1 MGLLDLTPDQAN
13 SLIDFGNGLLSAS
26 GPSRMPVSLGQ
37 GFGQGM
43 QAMRLG
49 DQQRI
54 QNQMQQAQ
62 MQLMPGQIEMQKMQL
77 DAAKGSDARKKAFE
91 QMLPT
96 MPPEVQQAYMMAG
109 QEKAFDMW
117 RGSKMA
123 NMFTQG
129 NAQGTPGGLSPSSAA
144 SFGAPELATTSA
156 STTPSSMLS
165 GTGIT
170 PQDVQLSFMSDPT
183 GKTLVDK
190 ILSARADSQ
199 KPVVNR
205 GFGIGRMVNGNYVP
219 DQASLDQAL
228 TLERGKQSI
237 TAPME
242 SPVSIKL
249 SGGQD
254 AQLSRPEYAAFQQSG
269 QLPARYQQGTPQS
282 FPVVTP
288 QEQAV
293 RDRTAATLRQNEQT
307 GTGPSWPNM
316 AQLNAA
322 GNRPQ
327 QSLGVPGLSQSQPD
341 QINQARQTAAGKSV
355 DENFA
360 KDYVDFTAK
369 GGSADAAKQLAQL
382 HDVVLALGAKNPN
395 LTGPFIGGTPD
406 VVRRFT
412 NPQSIAMRERVEEV
426 AQRSLRAI
434 LGAQFTEKEGERLI
448 SRAYNQSQGEPE
460 NEIRVG
466 RLFSQL
472 QQAYDSKVD
481 ASNYFQQNGTLE
493 GWKGRLSTM
502 SDFNVDGGAPNQPA
516 SAQGGGKTATLSD
529 ISATARASGRSTA
542 EVTAAM
548 KARGYT
554 IGGE

>member
-62 MQLMPGQIEMQKMQL
+62 MQMIPGQIEMQKMQL

-109 QEKAFDMW
+109 SEKAFDMW

-190 ILSARADSQ
+190 ILSARVDSQ

-219 DQASLDQAL
+219 DQASQDQAL

-341 QINQARQTAAGKSV
+341 QINQARQTAAGKAV

-466 RLFSQL
+466 RLSTQL

>member
-13 SLIDFGNGLLSAS
+13 SLLDFGNGLLSAS

-109 QEKAFDMW
+109 SEKAFDMW

-190 ILSARADSQ
+190 ILSARVDSQ

-219 DQASLDQAL
+219 DQASQDQAL

-341 QINQARQTAAGKSV
+341 QINQARQTAAGKAV

-466 RLFSQL
+466 RLSTQL

>member
-62 MQLMPGQIEMQKMQL
+62 MQMIPGQIEMQKMQL

-109 QEKAFDMW
+109 SEKAFDMW

-190 ILSARADSQ
+190 ILSARVDSQ

-219 DQASLDQAL
+219 DQASQDQAL

-341 QINQARQTAAGKSV
+341 QINQARQTAAGKAV

-369 GGSADAAKQLAQL
+369 GGSADAAKQQAQL

-466 RLFSQL
+466 RLSTQL